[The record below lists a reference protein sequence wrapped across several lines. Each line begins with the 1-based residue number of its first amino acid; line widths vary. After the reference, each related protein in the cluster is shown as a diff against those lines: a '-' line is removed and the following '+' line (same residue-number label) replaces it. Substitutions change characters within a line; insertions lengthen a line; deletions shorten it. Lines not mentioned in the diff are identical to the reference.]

1 MQSQTSYESYLN
13 SMKNYQTTQGRIE
26 YQEPFAEDFEA
37 IYNKAK
43 EQEIGLS
50 DARNFLETLSSSEV
64 KTLQK
69 YSGLADSINIDS
81 LSAEGAYNLLL
92 HDNEQYDFDSD
103 GVAEVGIGKR
113 KLAVPIN
120 MPKDVRDAY
129 ISAMNSLSDKEKLM
143 SMTLTF
149 DSAYLLS
156 KINNEPYTPTNMDYS
171 FLKNRVESMLNP
183 TDGGFTSEETK
194 ATIQTFWDAFNS
206 AYTGDTAENEIKN
219 DAVSEFL
226 KELRTKG
233 AAGYLAD
240 LNKEKIEKLVDEYK
254 EKLLKEMGDS
264 PEALQEIAKLVEDY
278 KKQLLEEMREKSE
291 NEKMNAGEQTSMVS
305 KNSTVAMFLQMQQ
318 EKQTK
323 PLQELLSKTEE

>member
-1 MQSQTSYESYLN
+1 MQSQTSYESYLD
-13 SMKNYQTTQGRIE
+13 SMKNYQTTQARIE
-26 YQEPFAEDFEA
+26 YQKPFAEKFEL
-37 IYNKAK
+37 IYDKAK
-43 EQEIGLS
+43 EEQIGLS
-50 DARNFLETLSSSEV
+50 DAKSFLETLSPSEV

-92 HDNEQYDFDSD
+92 HDNEQYDFNND
-103 GVAEVGIGKR
+103 GVAEVGIGKLR
-113 KLAVPIN
+113 LAVPTN
-120 MPKDVRDAY
+120 MPADVRDAY

-183 TDGGFTSEETK
+183 TGGAFTSEETK
-194 ATIQTFWDAFNS
+194 ATIQTFWDAFSS
-206 AYTGDTAENEIKN
+206 AYRGDTTENETRS
-219 DAVSEFL
+219 DAVSQFL
-226 KELRTKG
+226 KDLRTKG

-240 LNKEKIEKLVDEYK
+240 LNKEKIDKLVEEYK
-254 EKLLKEMGDS
+254 DKLLEAMGNS

-278 KKQLLEEMREKSE
+278 KKQLLDEMQEKSE
-291 NEKMNAGEQTSMVS
+291 KEKINAGEKTPMVS
-305 KNSTVAMFLQMQQ
+305 KNSIVAMFLKMQEEQ
-318 EKQTK
+318 KTQ